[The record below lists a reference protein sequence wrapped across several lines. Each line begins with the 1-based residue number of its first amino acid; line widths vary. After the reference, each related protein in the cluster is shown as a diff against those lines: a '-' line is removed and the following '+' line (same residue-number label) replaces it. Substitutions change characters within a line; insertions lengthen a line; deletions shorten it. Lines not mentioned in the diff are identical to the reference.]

1 MKSAFPYDEVL
12 VMEFK
17 HISVLLNESVDAL
30 MIKPGGIYVD
40 GTMGGGGHSEKIVQN
55 LSADG
60 TLIGIDRD
68 TEALSASKARLSD
81 YDNIVY
87 VHDNYK
93 NIKSILENRGI
104 EHIDGAV
111 LDLGVSSYQLDCK
124 ERGFSYMEDA
134 PLDMRMNREAPIS
147 AYDVVNTYAEEEL
160 SRIFFSYGEEKFSKK
175 VARIICERRE
185 KKPIETTLELVD
197 IIKAAIPEKFRQKGS
212 HPAKRVFQAIRI
224 EVNGE
229 LSDLR
234 GAVDDF
240 FDALAPGGRLS
251 IITFHSLED
260 RIVKNAFIDYKQGCT
275 CPKDFPIC
283 VCGNKPRGKVITKK
297 PLLPSD
303 EEYSFNSRSK
313 SAKLRIVEK
322 L

>member
-1 MKSAFPYDEVL
+1 
-12 VMEFK
+12 MEFK
-17 HISVLLNESVDAL
+17 HVSVLLTEAVVGLALKSGGTYVDATL
-30 MIKPGGIYVD
+30 
-40 GTMGGGGHSEKIVQN
+40 GGGGHSFEIASHLTQG
-55 LSADG
+55 G

-68 TEALSASKARLSD
+68 QEALKAAGERLSSFS
-81 YDNIVY
+81 NVTY
-87 VHDNYK
+87 VHSNYTEIK
-93 NIKSILENRGI
+93 NILSELGI
-104 EHIDGAV
+104 SSIDGA
-111 LDLGVSSYQLDCK
+111 LIDLGVSSYQLDCK

-134 PLDMRMNREAPIS
+134 PLDMRMNRQAGIT
-147 AYDVVNTYAEEEL
+147 AYDVVNTYSEDEL
-160 SRIFFSYGEEKFSKK
+160 TRIYFSNGEEKFSKK
-175 VARIICERRE
+175 VARIICDRRE
-185 KKPIETTLELVD
+185 NKPIETTLELVD

-229 LSDLR
+229 LADLK

-240 FDALAPGGRLS
+240 FDVLSPGGRLS

-260 RIVKNAFIDYKQGCT
+260 RIVKNAFNEYKQGCT

-297 PLLPSD
+297 PVLPSD
-303 EEYSFNSRSK
+303 EECDFNSRSK
-313 SAKLRIVEK
+313 SAKLRIAEK